1 MVMEIESKSH
11 YTLTYKEYVCEC
23 TFLEDTVPGE
33 RRFTKLLFR
42 KENLLLRYEL
52 FTDFIDSGYNST
64 KVGIKIGTTEE
75 VMAHKVAGQIQIG
88 CVEMT
93 QPEFTKFYNL
103 IKFKK
108 NEHFNTRQIG

>member
-1 MVMEIESKSH
+1 MEMETSTKPD
-11 YTLTYKEYVCEC
+11 YTLIHKQYVCEC
-23 TFLEDTVPGE
+23 YFMTSTLGK
-33 RRFTKLLFR
+33 FTKLIFR
-42 KENLLLRYEL
+42 KENIMLKYEL
-52 FTDFIDSGYNST
+52 FKGFIDSSYTST

-93 QPEFTKFYNL
+93 QPEFNKFYNL

-108 NEHFNTRQIG
+108 NEHFNTKQVR